1 MIWKETTVAAIDIA
15 LVQAEIKA
23 AAAEGAGVGSSVAG
37 FEATTTGA
45 AGVGASVG
53 GVEATTTG
61 AGVGVGPYVGVIVE
75 GLFGQLP
82 NSQSPA
88 FSKLLNSS

>member
-1 MIWKETTVAAIDIA
+1 MIWKETTVAAIHIV
-15 LVQAEIKA
+15 LVHAEIKA

-45 AGVGASVG
+45 GVGASVG
-53 GVEATTTG
+53 EFEATTG
-61 AGVGVGPYVGVIVE
+61 AGVGVGPYVGAIVV
-75 GLFGQLP
+75 GLFGQEP